1 MQNQKT
7 TENTFSL
14 HSESESSYKTG
25 EVLSYQCLFY
35 TIKISKLNTKSGL
48 NYDAFLILEKKFDFI
63 EIKDKFI
70 KFLKSNFTDITSEF
84 GFIKLENLLYLLK
97 TFFKSIQFQHKDNLK
112 NEIDFDQILLFWAY
126 LAGFNKILPLLLDQN
141 VEEIFI
147 SPNTENI
154 SIDHYV
160 YGRLT
165 TNFLISEKEK
175 ENLLYRTA
183 LENSLE
189 LNQLKPSLKGDLQ
202 VSGVFSLR
210 ITGDIKPF
218 SYDGTIINIRKLNQR
233 QFNLETLIKL
243 NSIDSVSSAFLKTL
257 ISNGVNITI
266 IGSPSSGKTTLQNAL
281 LRELPPYWRVFSIEN
296 TLETN
301 IKQPNFFRFKIFDYM
316 KSQNKD
322 LRIIFSQLLH
332 RSPDYV
338 NLGEITTEEE
348 AIAWN
353 ACTSAGIPVI
363 QTIHSNS
370 SSGLI
375 TRIKDVFHIPVELL
389 ASSFPHIV
397 VEVKYFWNH
406 NRKERR
412 ISTISEFIIENNYEL
427 KLNALSTLDIQSKK
441 MIWLINPEKANSF
454 IWIKENK
461 NKEISKLYN
470 IFLSDFKRLSNG
482 I

>member
-1 MQNQKT
+1 MQNEKT
-7 TENTFSL
+7 TGNTFNL
-14 HSESESSYKTG
+14 YSETESRHKTG
-25 EVLSYQCLFY
+25 EVSSYQCLFY
-35 TIKISKLNTKSGL
+35 TIKISNLNTKSGL
-48 NYDAFLILEKKFDFI
+48 NYDAFLILEKKYDYV

-70 KFLKSNFTDITSEF
+70 KFLKANFTDNTSEF
-84 GFIKLENLLYLLK
+84 RFIKLENLLHLLK
-97 TFFKSIQFQHKDNLK
+97 TFFKSIQYENKNHLK
-112 NEIDFDQILLFWAY
+112 NEIDFNQILLFWAY
-126 LAGFNKILPLLLDQN
+126 LAGFSKILPLLLDQN

-183 LENSLE
+183 MENNLE

-210 ITGDIKPF
+210 ITGDIRPF

-233 QFNLETLIKL
+233 QFTLETLIKL
-243 NSIDSVSSAFLKTL
+243 NSIDSISSAFLKTL
-257 ISNGVNITI
+257 IFNGVNITI

-281 LRELPPYWRVFSIEN
+281 LRELPPYWRIFSIEN
-296 TLETN
+296 TMETS

-316 KSQNKD
+316 KTQNKD
-322 LRIIFSQLLH
+322 VRIIFSQLLH

-353 ACTSAGIPVI
+353 ACMSAGIPVI

-370 SSGLI
+370 SNGLI
-375 TRIKDVFHIPVELL
+375 TRIKDIFNIPVELL

-397 VEVKYFWNH
+397 VEVKYFWN
-406 NRKERR
+406 NYRKERK
-412 ISTISEFIIENNYEL
+412 ITSISEFIIENNYEL
-427 KLNALSTLDIQSKK
+427 KLNPLSTIDIRSKK
-441 MIWLINPEKANSF
+441 MIWLTNPEKTKIF

-461 NKEISKLYN
+461 NNEISKLYN
-470 IFLSDFKRLSNG
+470 TFLSNFNRLSNG